1 MRAAVVTAHPST
13 DSFCHELARRAV
25 SGLVAAGHDVEILD
39 LYEVGFR
46 PAMSGEERRAYHGE
60 QPILDPVVA
69 EHAAVVRRSEL
80 LVFVYPTW
88 WGGLP
93 AMLKGWLDRVM
104 VPGVAFEFDPRS
116 EKVRPALGH
125 VRRIVGVSTYGS
137 PRTYVLAINDG
148 GRRML
153 TRALR
158 LSCGLRTR
166 ATWLGLYSIDTASD
180 VERREFAASV
190 ERRLADLR

>member
-13 DSFCHELARRAV
+13 DSFCHELAGRAI
-25 SGLVAAGHDVEILD
+25 SGLRAAGHDVELLD
-39 LYEVGFR
+39 LYRLGFR
-46 PAMSGEERRAYHGE
+46 PAMSEQERRAYHGE
-60 QPILDPVVA
+60 QPIVDPVIA

-104 VPGVAFEFDPRS
+104 VPGVAFRFDERTG
-116 EKVRPALGH
+116 KVVPALGH
-125 VRRIVGVSTYGS
+125 VRRVVGVSTYGS
-137 PRTYVLAINDG
+137 PRHYVLAINDN

-166 ATWLGLYSIDTASD
+166 ASWLGLYSIDTATD
-180 VERREFAASV
+180 GQRREFAAAV
-190 ERRLADLR
+190 ERRMADIR